1 MLKKSKISETEQQ
14 LLEIEQEILNSPL
27 RDFLKEAEELG
38 YTFFCKDIIKKVMVA
53 RLAKKGVVNE

>member
-1 MLKKSKISETEQQ
+1 MLKTNKLSETEQQ
-14 LLEIEQEILNSPL
+14 LLQIEEEILNGSL

-53 RLAKKGVVNE
+53 RLSKTR

>member
-14 LLEIEQEILNSPL
+14 LLQIEEEILNGPL

-38 YTFFCKDIIKKVMVA
+38 YTFFCKDIIKKVMIA

>member
-1 MLKKSKISETEQQ
+1 MLKKTKISETEQQ
-14 LLEIEQEILNSPL
+14 LLQIEEEILNGSL

-53 RLAKKGVVNE
+53 RLSKKIIS

>member
-1 MLKKSKISETEQQ
+1 MLKKSKINETEQQ
-14 LLEIEQEILNSPL
+14 LLQIEEEILNGPL

>member
-14 LLEIEQEILNSPL
+14 LLQIEEEILNGPL

-53 RLAKKGVVNE
+53 RLSKKIIS

>member
-14 LLEIEQEILNSPL
+14 LLQIEQEILNSPL

-53 RLAKKGVVNE
+53 RLSKTR

>member
-1 MLKKSKISETEQQ
+1 MLKTNKLSETEKQ
-14 LLEIEQEILNSPL
+14 LLEIEEEILNAPL

-53 RLAKKGVVNE
+53 RLSKTR

>member
-1 MLKKSKISETEQQ
+1 MLKKTRISETEQQ
-14 LLEIEQEILNSPL
+14 LLQIEEDILNAPL

>member
-1 MLKKSKISETEQQ
+1 MSKKSKISETEQQ
-14 LLEIEQEILNSPL
+14 LLQIEEEILNGSL

-53 RLAKKGVVNE
+53 RLSKKIIS

>member
-1 MLKKSKISETEQQ
+1 MLKTNKLSETEQQ
-14 LLEIEQEILNSPL
+14 LLQTEEEILNGPL

-38 YTFFCKDIIKKVMVA
+38 YTFFCKDIIKKVMIA

>member
-1 MLKKSKISETEQQ
+1 MLKKTKISETEQQ
-14 LLEIEQEILNSPL
+14 LLRIEEEILNGPL

-53 RLAKKGVVNE
+53 RLSKKIIS

>member
-14 LLEIEQEILNSPL
+14 LLEIEQEILNGPL

>member
-1 MLKKSKISETEQQ
+1 MSKKSKISETEQQ
-14 LLEIEQEILNSPL
+14 LLQIEEEILNGSL

>member
-14 LLEIEQEILNSPL
+14 LLQIEEEILNGPL

-53 RLAKKGVVNE
+53 RLAKKGVANE

>member
-14 LLEIEQEILNSPL
+14 LLQIEEEILNGPL

>member
-14 LLEIEQEILNSPL
+14 LLQIEEEILNGPL

-38 YTFFCKDIIKKVMVA
+38 YAFFCKDIIKKVMVA
-53 RLAKKGVVNE
+53 RLAKKGVANE

>member
-14 LLEIEQEILNSPL
+14 LLQIEEEILNGSL

-53 RLAKKGVVNE
+53 RLSKTR

>member
-1 MLKKSKISETEQQ
+1 MLKKTKISEAEKQ
-14 LLEIEQEILNSPL
+14 LLKIEAEILNAPL

-53 RLAKKGVVNE
+53 RLSKTI